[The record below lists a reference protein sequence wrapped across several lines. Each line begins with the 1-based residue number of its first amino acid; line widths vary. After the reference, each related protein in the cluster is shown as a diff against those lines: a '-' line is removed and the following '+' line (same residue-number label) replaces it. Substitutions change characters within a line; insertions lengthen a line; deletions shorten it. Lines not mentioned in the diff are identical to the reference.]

1 MLLGMLLML
10 KVAAFLRECNQVGK
24 DQSTIADM
32 EERLNGAGLNVLGM
46 VVVQPSLKCIL
57 QIIGGKHWLHM
68 FRHLLHLQALDL
80 AVEFPHRH
88 LLHRNCK
95 EQNIRKAIS
104 PKHPQLWFITLHT
117 LKFSIFIL
125 WDNFN
130 PTKKIRQNKNE
141 ERNIFP
147 TIRS

>member
-1 MLLGMLLML
+1 MLLGMLLVL

-24 DQSTIADM
+24 DHSTIADM

-57 QIIGGKHWLHM
+57 QIVGGKHRLHM

-88 LLHRNCK
+88 LLHRNLMR
-95 EQNIRKAIS
+95 ERERERGSLSLLSEESSNNAT
-104 PKHPQLWFITLHT
+104 P
-117 LKFSIFIL
+117 
-125 WDNFN
+125 NN
-130 PTKKIRQNKNE
+130 KKQIQTTEVR
-141 ERNIFP
+141 ERL
-147 TIRS
+147 